1 MITGDFLRHKDAIL
15 RQVAIE
21 GICKMMFVP
30 KLCDENDQ
38 LKVEIIIA

>member
-1 MITGDFLRHKDAIL
+1 MITVNFLKVKDEIM

-21 GICKMMFVP
+21 GVCKMMFVP